1 MFTLEN
7 VIIVA
12 VASTFGSPE
21 TTLSFPYTQYE
32 IKFGALPTR
41 VLHVTPIT
49 ALRFIPTECQ
59 ELPKRITMQMSWVTL
74 LHIYIAR

>member
-12 VASTFGSPE
+12 VASAFGSPE

-41 VLHVTPIT
+41 VFTPIT
-49 ALRFIPTECQ
+49 ALPFIPTECQ
-59 ELPKRITMQMSWVTL
+59 ELPKCITMQMPWVTL